1 MRDTVLWRK
10 QSRII
15 MLLADALH
23 IDAEKALDLFYS
35 TKIYQQ
41 LSDPKYGLQLM
52 SDGYIL
58 EDLLD
63 ELKKSPRMNANSAT
77 MMIMKSST
85 DLLRIFSRVAI
96 DILFF

>member
-23 IDAEKALDLFYS
+23 IDAERALDLFYS

-41 LSDPKYGLQLM
+41 LSDPKYGLLLM

-58 EDLLD
+58 EDLID
-63 ELKKSPRMNANSAT
+63 ELRESHSNLITP
-77 MMIMKSST
+77 
-85 DLLRIFSRVAI
+85 
-96 DILFF
+96 